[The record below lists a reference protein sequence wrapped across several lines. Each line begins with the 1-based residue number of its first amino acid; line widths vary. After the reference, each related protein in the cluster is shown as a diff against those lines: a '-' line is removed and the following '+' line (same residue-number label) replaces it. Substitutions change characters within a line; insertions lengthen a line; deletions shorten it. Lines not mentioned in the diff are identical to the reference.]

1 MSGAGSSSR
10 QFLSSVANN
19 PRSGWLEYLGLPEDL
34 DEWTVEDVRSTAAGL
49 GLSAPAPDVLGA
61 PEGDQ
66 HEHQHEEPRQPLQK
80 PRSSRRILPP
90 RRRPNK

>member
-49 GLSAPAPDVLGA
+49 GLFPLPFSLGL
-61 PEGDQ
+61 PRGM
-66 HEHQHEEPRQPLQK
+66 EPWFRCGPG
-80 PRSSRRILPP
+80 
-90 RRRPNK
+90 

>member
-34 DEWTVEDVRSTAAGL
+34 DEWTVED
-49 GLSAPAPDVLGA
+49 LSLI
-61 PEGDQ
+61 
-66 HEHQHEEPRQPLQK
+66 H
-80 PRSSRRILPP
+80 I
-90 RRRPNK
+90 